1 MSKIKIDIKQYI
13 IEDFKSISD
22 ELKIVDEYYK
32 RLFK

>member
-32 RLFK
+32 KLFK